1 MDVSTTRNVMESK
14 KEKERKQ
21 VRHVMM
27 IIGLCLRIDHRIH
40 THQGNGEDR
49 IVQYHYKSFWKTV
62 FKHNSYLSRI

>member
-1 MDVSTTRNVMESK
+1 MESK

-21 VRHVMM
+21 VLHVMM

-40 THQGNGEDR
+40 THQGSGELDK
-49 IVQYHYKSFWKTV
+49 VEYPYKSFWETL

>member
-1 MDVSTTRNVMESK
+1 MSTTRNVMESK

-21 VRHVMM
+21 VLHVMM

-40 THQGNGEDR
+40 THQGSVEVGK
-49 IVQYHYKSFWKTV
+49 VQYAYKSFWETL